1 MTRIQFAVPKSQI
14 YNEILL
20 IRLDCSVAIS
30 AVICTVC
37 ALSNTAAGQPPVQP
51 SATTRLVLAQVTDP
65 RNRPLVDVGPD
76 DFVVSEAGGAREILS
91 VRIADYPI
99 VITLDTRNATKADL
113 PQMVQ
118 AAKRFIERLG
128 ADRPV
133 IAGTLGQSPRAIATF
148 DEPRATMLER
158 LAALEADS
166 PSPPGTE
173 PPHVLSGL
181 AAAAGVLQATES
193 LFSAVVMLSAA
204 PGVDAPAAAGNDPI
218 AAIVRSG
225 AAVHAIVN
233 QSSGTGGIA
242 ELRRLVVQTRGELTA
257 VYSAASYQA
266 ALDRLADRLSSEL
279 LIEYISPAGS
289 KATDVKVGIRMP
301 GARVRGL
308 GVAPR

>member
-1 MTRIQFAVPKSQI
+1 MTRIQFAVSKSQI
-14 YNEILL
+14 YNENPM
-20 IRLDCSVAIS
+20 IRLDCSTAIQ
-30 AVICTVC
+30 AVICAVC
-37 ALSNTAAGQPPVQP
+37 ALSNTVAAQPPVQP
-51 SATTRLVLAQVTDP
+51 SATSRLVLVQVTDP

-76 DFVVSEAGGAREILS
+76 DFVVSEAGGSREILS

-99 VITLDTRNATKADL
+99 VVGLDTRNVTKVDL
-113 PQMVQ
+113 PQMIQ

-133 IAGTLGQSPRAIATF
+133 IAATLGQSPHALATF

-158 LAALEADS
+158 LAAIEADAPT
-166 PSPPGTE
+166 PSGAE

-204 PGVDAPAAAGNDPI
+204 PGDDAPAAAGNDPI
-218 AAIVRSG
+218 AAIMRSG
-225 AAVHAIVN
+225 ASVHAIVN
-233 QSSGTGGIA
+233 QSSGTGGIS
-242 ELRRLVVQTRGELTA
+242 ELRRLAAQTRGELTA
-257 VYSAASYQA
+257 VYSGASYQA
-266 ALDRLADRLSSEL
+266 ALDRLADRLSSEM

>member
-1 MTRIQFAVPKSQI
+1 MWRIQFAVSKSQI
-14 YNEILL
+14 YNEIPM
-20 IRLDCSVAIS
+20 IRLDCSTAIS
-30 AVICTVC
+30 AVICIVC
-37 ALSNTAAGQPPVQP
+37 ALSNTAAAQPPVQP
-51 SATTRLVLAQVTDP
+51 SATTRLVLAQATDP

-76 DFVVSEAGGAREILS
+76 DFVVSEAGGTREILS

-99 VITLDTRNATKADL
+99 VVAIDTRNGTKADL
-113 PQMVQ
+113 PQMIQ
-118 AAKRFIERLG
+118 AARRFIERLG

-133 IAGTLGQSPRAIATF
+133 VAATLGQSPHAIATF

-158 LAALEADS
+158 LAALEPDMA
-166 PSPPGTE
+166 PPEGAV
-173 PPHVLSGL
+173 PPQIMSGL

-204 PGVDAPAAAGNDPI
+204 PGDNAPAAAGNDPI
-218 AAIVRSG
+218 AAIVRSD
-225 AAVHAIVN
+225 AVVHAIVN
-233 QSSGTGGIA
+233 QSSGAAGVA
-242 ELRRLVVQTRGELTA
+242 ELRRLVAQTRGELTA

-289 KATDVKVGIRMP
+289 KATDVKVGIRTP